1 MSSGRSFRAP
11 PGPAAGAER
20 RGRATFSVV
29 IAAYEAA
36 GSIAETVESALAQT
50 EPPLEVIVYDDG
62 STDATSSALEP
73 YLDRIVYVAGP
84 HAGVAAARNAAVE
97 RARGEFV
104 AVLDADDAYLPE
116 RLEALADLAAA
127 RPDLEIL
134 CTDVVFEID
143 GRVVGRFGESTP
155 FEIVDQRAA
164 ILERCFCVAPAFLR
178 SKLVGVGGYDESMR
192 TAEDW
197 ELAVRL
203 LFAGAVAGI
212 VDEPLYRYRIRV
224 GSLTAD
230 RVAALRERVRF
241 LERVGETYELEGEER
256 AALSRSLAR
265 QRAALALTQAEAAL
279 RARSEDAR
287 RRALAAAT
295 VAGVGLRTRAAAL
308 AAAVAPRTAARVL
321 ERRAQRGK
329 SRLER
334 VV

>member
-1 MSSGRSFRAP
+1 MSLGRSFGAP
-11 PGPAAGAER
+11 PGPAAGADR

-29 IAAYEAA
+29 IAAYDAA
-36 GSIAETVESALAQT
+36 GSIGEAVESALAQT

-62 STDATSSALEP
+62 STDATLSALEP
-73 YLDRIVYVAGP
+73 YRDRIVYVAGP
-84 HAGVAAARNAAVE
+84 HAGVAAARNAALK
-97 RARGEFV
+97 RATGEFV

-134 CTDVVFEID
+134 CTDVLFEVE

-155 FEIVDQRAA
+155 FEVVNQRAA

-178 SKLVGVGGYDESMR
+178 SKVVGVGGYDVSMR
-192 TAEDW
+192 TGEDW
-197 ELAVRL
+197 DLVARL
-203 LFAGAVAGI
+203 LFAGAVAGV
-212 VDEPLYRYRIRV
+212 VDEPLYRYRIRR

-230 RVAALRERVRF
+230 RVAALRERVHF
-241 LERVGETYELEGEER
+241 LERVRGTYELDGEER

-265 QRAALALTQAEAAL
+265 QHAALALTEVEAAL
-279 RARSEDAR
+279 RARSDDAR
-287 RRALAAAT
+287 GRALAAAL

-308 AAAVAPRTAARVL
+308 AAAVAPRAAARVL
-321 ERRAQRGK
+321 ERRALRGK

>member
-11 PGPAAGAER
+11 PGPAAKTER
-20 RGRATFSVV
+20 RDRATFSVV
-29 IAAYEAA
+29 IAAYNAA
-36 GSIAETVESALAQT
+36 GSIGEAVESALAQT

-73 YLDRIVYVAGP
+73 YRDRILYLAGP
-84 HAGVAAARNAAVE
+84 HAGVAAARNAAFT
-97 RARGEFV
+97 RSTGEFV
-104 AVLDADDAYLPE
+104 AVLDADDAYVPG

-127 RPDLEIL
+127 RPDLDVL
-134 CTDVVFEID
+134 CTDVLFEID

-155 FEIVDQRAA
+155 FEIVNQRAA
-164 ILERCFCVAPAFLR
+164 ILERCFCVAPAFRR
-178 SKLVGVGGYDESMR
+178 SKVVAVSGYDVSMR

-197 ELAVRL
+197 DLVARL
-203 LFAGAVAGI
+203 LFAGAAAGV
-212 VDEPLYRYRIRV
+212 VDEPLYRYRIRR

-230 RVAALRERVRF
+230 RVAALRERVHF
-241 LERVGETYELEGEER
+241 LERVGRTYELDDEER

-265 QRAALALTQAEAAL
+265 QRAALALTEVEAAL
-279 RARSEDAR
+279 RARSTDAR
-287 RRALAAAT
+287 RRALGAALVGG
-295 VAGVGLRTRAAAL
+295 VALRTRAAAL

-321 ERRAQRGK
+321 ERRALRGK